1 MEDPVVK
8 TIFVSIMVVF
18 LATVVNMVVWSIV
31 AGSAIMND
39 FQNYAVT
46 SFSAVDDDAIV
57 DLLQRGNVSGIDLYR
72 VLDVNSGSINEYSV
86 VDETNAVIAD
96 IDILL
101 TEPNATYDVI
111 VTGSREAG
119 YYVEAKKVAS
129 P

>member
-72 VLDVNSGSINEYSV
+72 VLDVNSSSINEYSV

-119 YYVEAKKVAS
+119 YYIEAKKVAS

>member
-57 DLLQRGNVSGIDLYR
+57 DLLQRGNVLGIDLYR
-72 VLDVNSGSINEYSV
+72 VLEVNSASINEYSV

-119 YYVEAKKVAS
+119 YYIEAKKVAS